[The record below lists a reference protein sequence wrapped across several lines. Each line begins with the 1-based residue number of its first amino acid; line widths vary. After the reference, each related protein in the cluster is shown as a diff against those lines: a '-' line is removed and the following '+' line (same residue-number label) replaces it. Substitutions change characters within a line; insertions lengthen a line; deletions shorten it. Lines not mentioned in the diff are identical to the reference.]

1 MLAKKFE
8 IPRKMGDK
16 SIILDKVMRW
26 VFKGS
31 LSKPGR
37 TYGTRIGMIINAAK
51 ETKTIPI
58 KNTEKP
64 LSMNLLPVCSP
75 SFSLSI
81 KKGTK
86 TKTDTIEATKK
97 KKRSGILKAAK
108 YRSSPRLAPKVAAKS

>member
-16 SIILDKVMRW
+16 SIIRDKVMRW

-37 TYGTRIGMIINAAK
+37 TYGTRTGMRINAAR

-58 KNTEKP
+58 KNAEKP
-64 LSMNLLPVCSP
+64 LSINLLPLSSP
-75 SFSLSI
+75 SFNLSI
-81 KKGTK
+81 RKGTK
-86 TKTDTIEATKK
+86 TETETIEATDTKI
-97 KKRSGILKAAK
+97 RSGIRKAA
-108 YRSSPRLAPKVAAKS
+108 